1 MFLKRIRLEN
11 PEAGN
16 PLLLDRIAGGLTI
29 VQNLDAPA
37 SERVTILCGAALR
50 SVRNASLEPADDSY
64 ELHQQEELGALVWGI
79 SRAEFTAL
87 SATVASSEHAETLP
101 RTGVSLLPSWFD
113 TISPQQIFFPG
124 AEDAG
129 SFRDLARLCL
139 RSDKSASQP
148 VVSVTLQNA
157 LADIRRQRDGN
168 GLNGGVVHQISA
180 LRRRQGRLQSE
191 LVALRATDERNTA
204 RLAELESEVNDANEL
219 RRHLEGELE
228 QTRLRRVRC
237 AALLALENSSSVMT
251 TDILH
256 SRSQSAAAWA
266 RIRDLVVQELQ
277 REVAAQV
284 RESDAVTDLQREQ
297 IVQELDQ
304 QMQVLRQ
311 TLAAASPARESDQ
324 EMLHELQQGIQT
336 LKLRIQPGQELRHS
350 ERSRR
355 LRLMEHCLLDITEL
369 LAEPGV
375 NPSQIGHHA
384 AMGPVSRMQEES
396 LLCEQASRSL
406 LAELR
411 EAETELES
419 ALENLQQ
426 QHGRLAEA
434 QDWIRSCIAPEL
446 TLERSDQLH
455 ASIAELDAEIE
466 LLREQRCRLD
476 LAETALEERIRRSR
490 CGVENSVLT
499 KASEWLRE
507 ITEGQYLSLNPAES
521 ETLTITPSSSERE
534 IPLEQADPVVQDLC
548 GLLLRLSLFQTWRA
562 ENVIM
567 PLVLRDANLQPGDVW
582 SERTAEILT
591 TVAQTGQQIILLSD
605 VAAEILPAAK
615 LLEMTEDS
623 ASEDIAK
630 ISESEEHPAT
640 LEFPAPTPVEEETA
654 PPSSETSPA
663 RQPGLLYYL
672 STEHRIEDLSGIRLA
687 ELEALRLT
695 GVESIRQLLQITA
708 EDLQQKVDV
717 EGFSVSAA
725 RLQALRNQAEL
736 CVRVPMLR
744 RGDAELLI
752 ASGVRSADQLKRLRP
767 ETLLDRISDFQRSAE
782 GRRQRRFRRPIDR
795 QQALNWARFGQ
806 EGRSL
811 QSALCAGAA
820 DAPGIPQVTELR
832 KRRRNTRAQ
841 RTVSTR
847 PLPNTSKLSE
857 TRRRRQ
863 RKRHLQRRAAE
874 LRKND
879 AADVQA
885 GEVAEQIGGMRFYLT
900 PSSGIGSV
908 PLIGPRTAAM
918 LHDSGIM
925 DVTDLLSL
933 PPVRIVR
940 RLRQSRIT
948 EGVVQNWQ
956 AQARLMCQIP
966 ELRGGPAQI
975 LVAAGVRSAESLSE
989 LQPED
994 LLQTLCRLKLPQRSG
1009 GGKSPKLPG
1018 IETVGEWIRWAANA
1032 RSLKAA

>member
-1 MFLKRIRLEN
+1 
-11 PEAGN
+11 
-16 PLLLDRIAGGLTI
+16 
-29 VQNLDAPA
+29 
-37 SERVTILCGAALR
+37 
-50 SVRNASLEPADDSY
+50 
-64 ELHQQEELGALVWGI
+64 
-79 SRAEFTAL
+79 
-87 SATVASSEHAETLP
+87 
-101 RTGVSLLPSWFD
+101 
-113 TISPQQIFFPG
+113 
-124 AEDAG
+124 
-129 SFRDLARLCL
+129 
-139 RSDKSASQP
+139 
-148 VVSVTLQNA
+148 
-157 LADIRRQRDGN
+157 
-168 GLNGGVVHQISA
+168 
-180 LRRRQGRLQSE
+180 
-191 LVALRATDERNTA
+191 
-204 RLAELESEVNDANEL
+204 
-219 RRHLEGELE
+219 
-228 QTRLRRVRC
+228 
-237 AALLALENSSSVMT
+237 
-251 TDILH
+251 
-256 SRSQSAAAWA
+256 
-266 RIRDLVVQELQ
+266 
-277 REVAAQV
+277 
-284 RESDAVTDLQREQ
+284 
-297 IVQELDQ
+297 
-304 QMQVLRQ
+304 
-311 TLAAASPARESDQ
+311 
-324 EMLHELQQGIQT
+324 
-336 LKLRIQPGQELRHS
+336 
-350 ERSRR
+350 
-355 LRLMEHCLLDITEL
+355 
-369 LAEPGV
+369 
-375 NPSQIGHHA
+375 
-384 AMGPVSRMQEES
+384 
-396 LLCEQASRSL
+396 
-406 LAELR
+406 
-411 EAETELES
+411 
-419 ALENLQQ
+419 
-426 QHGRLAEA
+426 
-434 QDWIRSCIAPEL
+434 
-446 TLERSDQLH
+446 
-455 ASIAELDAEIE
+455 
-466 LLREQRCRLD
+466 
-476 LAETALEERIRRSR
+476 
-490 CGVENSVLT
+490 
-499 KASEWLRE
+499 
-507 ITEGQYLSLNPAES
+507 
-521 ETLTITPSSSERE
+521 
-534 IPLEQADPVVQDLC
+534 
-548 GLLLRLSLFQTWRA
+548 
-562 ENVIM
+562 
-567 PLVLRDANLQPGDVW
+567 NLQPCGVW

-591 TVAQTGQQIILLSD
+591 AVAQTGQQIILLSD
-605 VAAEILPAAK
+605 VAAEILPAAS

-623 ASEDIAK
+623 ASEDIAE
-630 ISESEEHPAT
+630 ISESEELPAT
-640 LEFPAPTPVEEETA
+640 LVFPAMTPVEEETA
-654 PPSSETSPA
+654 PPSSETPST

-752 ASGVRSADQLKRLRP
+752 ASGVRTADQLKRLRP

-820 DAPGIPQVTELR
+820 DAPGMPQVTELR

-1009 GGKSPKLPG
+1009 GGKSPQLPG
-1018 IETVGEWIRWAANA
+1018 IEIVGEWIRWAANA